1 MLLVTN
7 LSFAQNETGTRPLT
21 KDCGQFR
28 KIWYDSTNSMF
39 QVKYPIIQSI
49 PPISSDMPIDVIL
62 SYIYTDSLVRFFEKG
77 TRKKINS
84 WTTMN
89 DTLKSSVVA
98 LYKMV
103 DYNPMMFRQYDG
115 ETGLNS
121 VMSDLKDGFEE
132 TTKQSPCVDV
142 DGRYRMSPGLLRH
155 QIEEKW
161 LTLLPGEMK
170 NSIKMFSL
178 LRSDYILRVK
188 ILSIDSTANKYI
200 AVDRMTNRYKVLAEV
215 IDTIKG
221 KRFQPVNYSL
231 FNTSEIIRPKIEF
244 QYSPYEYNA
253 IRRYTRLADAQKDS
267 AFTNGLG
274 EFCMH
279 NNQEAIVFL
288 THENPLY
295 DAQNDYFDL
304 GVASECLN
312 AFPIIKG
319 NVRDINHV

>member
-103 DYNPMMFRQYDG
+103 DYNPMIFRQYDG

-132 TTKQSPCVDV
+132 TTKPSP
-142 DGRYRMSPGLLRH
+142 
-155 QIEEKW
+155 
-161 LTLLPGEMK
+161 
-170 NSIKMFSL
+170 
-178 LRSDYILRVK
+178 
-188 ILSIDSTANKYI
+188 
-200 AVDRMTNRYKVLAEV
+200 
-215 IDTIKG
+215 
-221 KRFQPVNYSL
+221 
-231 FNTSEIIRPKIEF
+231 
-244 QYSPYEYNA
+244 
-253 IRRYTRLADAQKDS
+253 
-267 AFTNGLG
+267 
-274 EFCMH
+274 
-279 NNQEAIVFL
+279 
-288 THENPLY
+288 
-295 DAQNDYFDL
+295 
-304 GVASECLN
+304 
-312 AFPIIKG
+312 
-319 NVRDINHV
+319 